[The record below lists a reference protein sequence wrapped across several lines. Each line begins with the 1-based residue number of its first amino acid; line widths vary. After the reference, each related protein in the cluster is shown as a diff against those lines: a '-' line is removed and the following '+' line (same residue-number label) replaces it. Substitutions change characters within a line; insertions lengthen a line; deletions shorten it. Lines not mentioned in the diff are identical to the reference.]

1 MKLNFITDQGST
13 RATVRCACRAE
24 RFDAAFFWALRDAAG
39 ASPEAAFPGLTAAS
53 GVLEAAWLF
62 AVVPAR
68 RNDRAGEDGE
78 FGGGSG
84 MSQANAA
91 GETIGASELDG
102 AVLAGAVLE
111 ETVLEE
117 TVLEETVLE
126 AGVGDGSTSGDCSAT
141 SLLPAAARVASV
153 PAPSALPGVAVSV
166 EPAGSNTSFTPLATA
181 SPAGA
186 SPVAAAPRALRS
198 GPLPLAGTAGTG
210 SAWAA
215 FFGVRRGAAAMM
227 PAGWVS
233 CPLPS
238 SRSSSPPTREVTM
251 VGEAPPDPSG
261 LFVRLSKPS
270 SL

>member
-1 MKLNFITDQGST
+1 MTKATSDTMKLNFITDQGST

-39 ASPEAAFPGLTAAS
+39 ASPEAAFPGPTAAS
-53 GVLEAAWLF
+53 GVLEAAWLCG
-62 AVVPAR
+62 VVPAG
-68 RNDRAGEDGE
+68 RNDRAGGDGE

-91 GETIGASELDG
+91 GETIGAS
-102 AVLAGAVLE
+102 
-111 ETVLEE
+111 
-117 TVLEETVLE
+117 ETVLE

-141 SLLPAAARVASV
+141 SLLPAAARVASFGRGPRDGPRLSDGKAGTPSAMVASV

-166 EPAGSNTSFTPLATA
+166 EPAGSSTSFTPTPLATA

-215 FFGVRRGAAAMM
+215 FFGGGRGAA
-227 PAGWVS
+227 
-233 CPLPS
+233 
-238 SRSSSPPTREVTM
+238 R
-251 VGEAPPDPSG
+251 
-261 LFVRLSKPS
+261 
-270 SL
+270 

>member
-39 ASPEAAFPGLTAAS
+39 ASPEAVFPGLTAAS

-102 AVLAGAVLE
+102 NVLA
-111 ETVLEE
+111 VLEE

-181 SPAGA
+181 SLAGA

-198 GPLPLAGTAGTG
+198 EPLPLAGTAGTG

-227 PAGWVS
+227 PAG
-233 CPLPS
+233 
-238 SRSSSPPTREVTM
+238 
-251 VGEAPPDPSG
+251 
-261 LFVRLSKPS
+261 
-270 SL
+270 

>member
-1 MKLNFITDQGST
+1 MTKATSDTMKLNFITDQGST

-39 ASPEAAFPGLTAAS
+39 ASPEAVFPGLTAAS

-78 FGGGSG
+78 CGGGSG

-111 ETVLEE
+111 ETVLE
-117 TVLEETVLE
+117 
-126 AGVGDGSTSGDCSAT
+126 AGVGDASTSGDCSAT

-153 PAPSALPGVAVSV
+153 PAPSALPGVAVFV
-166 EPAGSNTSFTPLATA
+166 EPGGSNTSFTPLATA

>member
-39 ASPEAAFPGLTAAS
+39 ASPEAVFPGLTAAS

-102 AVLAGAVLE
+102 AVLAGAVLAGA
-111 ETVLEE
+111 VLAGA
-117 TVLEETVLE
+117 VLEETVLE

-141 SLLPAAARVASV
+141 SLLPAAARVASFGRGRRDG
-153 PAPSALPGVAVSV
+153 PRLSAGK
-166 EPAGSNTSFTPLATA
+166 
-181 SPAGA
+181 
-186 SPVAAAPRALRS
+186 
-198 GPLPLAGTAGTG
+198 AGT
-210 SAWAA
+210 
-215 FFGVRRGAAAMM
+215 
-227 PAGWVS
+227 P
-233 CPLPS
+233 
-238 SRSSSPPTREVTM
+238 
-251 VGEAPPDPSG
+251 
-261 LFVRLSKPS
+261 
-270 SL
+270 